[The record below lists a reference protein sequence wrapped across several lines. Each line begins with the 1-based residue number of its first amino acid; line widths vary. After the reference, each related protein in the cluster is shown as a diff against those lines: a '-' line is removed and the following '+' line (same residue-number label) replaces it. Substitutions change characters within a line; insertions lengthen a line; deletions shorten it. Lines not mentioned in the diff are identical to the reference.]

1 MEENRLTRIVQVKR
15 TKLEQLKRV
24 HPIVQSLD
32 SPELHPGRIKTRSFF
47 DALDR
52 TDRVNIIAEIKK
64 ASPSKGILCEEFDP
78 VQIAM
83 DYESNGAVAIS
94 VLTEEDHFLGS
105 LDHLKMVRHAVIR
118 PILRKDFIFDNYQ
131 LYEAA
136 QAEADAVL
144 LIVAILEPA
153 LLSRLIELAEK
164 LGMDALV
171 EVHELSELRTALECN
186 AQIIGVNNRDL
197 KTFRVDMNTS
207 VHLAP
212 HVPDS
217 VILVSE
223 SGIQTADDIRILRN
237 AGFDGFL
244 IGEFFMKSF
253 NPGKALR
260 ELIIRS
266 LN

>member
-1 MEENRLTRIVQVKR
+1 LEENLLTPIVQARK
-15 TKLEQLKRV
+15 TKLEQLKKT

-32 SPELHPGRIKTRSFF
+32 SPELHPGRVKTRSFL

-52 TDRVNIIAEIKK
+52 NDPINIIAEIKK
-64 ASPSKGILCEEFDP
+64 ASPSKGILCDDFDP

-83 DYESNGAVAIS
+83 DYESNGAAAIS
-94 VLTEEDHFLGS
+94 VLTEEDYFMGS
-105 LDHLKMVRHAVIR
+105 LDHLKQVRHAVVR
-118 PILRKDFIFDNYQ
+118 PILRKDFIFDSYQ

-136 QAEADAVL
+136 KAGADAVL
-144 LIVAILEPA
+144 LIVAILDPP
-153 LLSRLIELAEK
+153 LLSNLIELAEQ

-171 EVHELSELRTALECN
+171 EVHDLSELRIALECN

-197 KTFRVDMNTS
+197 KTFRVDINTS

-217 VILVSE
+217 ILLVSE

-237 AGFDGFL
+237 AGYDGYL
-244 IGEFFMKSF
+244 IGEFFMQSI

-266 LN
+266 HN